1 MSNRFDE
8 ISRIFAQRIPRR
20 DALAL
25 TALTLVGSPLLY
37 AQQNARD
44 QHHDED
50 EDEERREGAFRA
62 YANAID
68 THLRRFMRFVERD
81 ARVRARILQD
91 YAHAVRIREEYQT
104 RGVIPA
110 DPLVELGV
118 EGDNLFGM
126 ADRNV
131 VILLA
136 QDPTLEAIDITF
148 SKPAGFPVHIVFVGG
163 NPGFWQR
170 QDPAAK
176 FVSAAFTLP
185 ADETTLTIASS
196 SFSIGKVIVVIGV
209 AVLAVTVATKLRR
222 RSAGE
227 VVGKACACTFTC
239 KARDGRTFTYTQRTG
254 CCNPIEVSDGNCLT
268 RCSTLSFSNGTVCT
282 PVSSACVDD
291 ASCQGST

>member
-1 MSNRFDE
+1 M
-8 ISRIFAQRIPRR
+8 
-20 DALAL
+20 
-25 TALTLVGSPLLY
+25 
-37 AQQNARD
+37 
-44 QHHDED
+44 
-50 EDEERREGAFRA
+50 
-62 YANAID
+62 
-68 THLRRFMRFVERD
+68 
-81 ARVRARILQD
+81 
-91 YAHAVRIREEYQT
+91 RIREEYQT
-104 RGVIPA
+104 RGVHIPA
-110 DPLVELGV
+110 RIPLVELGV

-227 VVGKACACTFTC
+227 VVGKASLVHSL
-239 KARDGRTFTYTQRTG
+239 ARLGTAERLRTPNARAVATQLKY
-254 CCNPIEVSDGNCLT
+254 LT
-268 RCSTLSFSNGTVCT
+268 ATALPAARPSASRMGHVCT
-282 PVSSACVDD
+282 PGIERLRRRRKLPRLNVSFPS
-291 ASCQGST
+291 Q